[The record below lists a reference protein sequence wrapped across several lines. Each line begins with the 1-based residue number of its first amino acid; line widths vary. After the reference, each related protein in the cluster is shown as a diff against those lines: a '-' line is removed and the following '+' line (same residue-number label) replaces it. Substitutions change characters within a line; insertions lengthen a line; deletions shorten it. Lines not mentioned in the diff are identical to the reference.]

1 MAWHSIVPAPPLD
14 TLIETI
20 WDWDMP
26 PGAPARERIL
36 PVPGTS
42 LIVNLHEDETRV
54 WHDDGRCERASGSVI
69 GGPYLRSW
77 IIDTAEQIRVMGL
90 TFRPGGAHAL
100 IGIDVGELGRRDV
113 DLDALFG
120 ASARRLRQR
129 LLETPEPLRRLALLE
144 GWLCGLRAE
153 PALDPVIAHAAAVLG
168 RVPQLV
174 RIGALQRDSGWSA
187 HRFGTRFREQV
198 GMTPKQFARLLRF
211 RAVVA
216 QAHPHTEVR
225 WSELAADSGYS
236 DQAHLNHEFRAFAG
250 ITPGEFMACRGSG
263 PNHLRLD

>member
-1 MAWHSIVPAPPLD
+1 MGWHSIVPAPPLD
-14 TLIETI
+14 ALIETI

-26 PGAPARERIL
+26 PAALGRERIL
-36 PVPGTS
+36 PVPGTA
-42 LIVNLHEDETRV
+42 LIINLHEDETRV

-69 GGPYLRSW
+69 GGPYRHSW

-90 TFRPGGAHAL
+90 GFRPGGAHAL
-100 IGIDVGELGRRDV
+100 VGIDIDELGRRDV

-129 LLETPEPLRRLALLE
+129 LLETPEPLHRLALLE
-144 GWLCGLRAE
+144 GWLHGLRAE
-153 PALDPVIAHAAAVLG
+153 PAPDPVIAHAVAALS
-168 RVPQLV
+168 RAPQLA

-187 HRFGTRFREQV
+187 HRFGTRFRQQV

-216 QAHPHTEVR
+216 QVHSLTELH
-225 WSELAADSGYS
+225 WSAIAADGGYC
-236 DQAHLNHEFRAFAG
+236 DQAHLTHEFRAFAG
-250 ITPGEFMACRGSG
+250 LTPAAFMAMRGPY
-263 PNHLRLD
+263 PNHLPLD

>member
-1 MAWHSIVPAPPLD
+1 MGWHSIVPAPPLD

-26 PGAPARERIL
+26 PMPHARERIL
-36 PVPGTS
+36 PVPGTT
-42 LIVNLHEDETRV
+42 LIINLHEDETRV
-54 WHDDGRCERASGSVI
+54 WHDDGRCERASGGVI

-100 IGIDVGELGRRDV
+100 TGIDMGELGRRDV

-129 LLETPEPLRRLALLE
+129 LLETPAPLQRLALLQ
-144 GWLCGLRAE
+144 GWLHSLRAE
-153 PALDPVIAHAAAVLG
+153 PALDPVIGHAVAVLG
-168 RVPQLV
+168 RAPQLA
-174 RIGALQRDSGWSA
+174 RIGTLQRDSGWSA
-187 HRFGTRFREQV
+187 HRFGTRFRQQV

-216 QAHPHTEVR
+216 QAHPLAELR
-225 WSELAADSGYS
+225 WSEVAADGGYS
-236 DQAHLNHEFRAFAG
+236 DQAHLSHEFRAFAG
-250 ITPGEFMACRGSG
+250 ITPGEFAALRGPY
-263 PNHLRLD
+263 PNHLPLD